1 MFIFLLNHFVY
12 HIDLRFDSVW
22 IGLVCRLAME
32 KTIVEDELEKQN
44 LGKPM
49 DKLKA
54 DASGILIC
62 VRKLKDLKKHNEMVE
77 ANINK
82 RSLELEVKENKLQLL
97 SSDLDQRVTKFEA
110 EKAEAGDLQKLVEE
124 LRSKRNELELKEN
137 KLQRLSS
144 DLDQR
149 VKSFEAEK
157 AEAGDLKKLV
167 EELRLK
173 RNELTAKLDISTRI
187 QREIELRSKHLVK
200 VIAELRKVQERQRE
214 MEDEIARKTK
224 DLGLILVKIE
234 ESDKQ
239 LQGMFREVELKN
251 KELQILSEKR
261 ENNLQEEKTEAD
273 LKVKFDGLMKDIEEK
288 GKELDLV
295 KSQVKSW
302 ERKLIQVR
310 NLVDEST
317 AELSSRKDQAV
328 SSKNIQ
334 GEAELK
340 KKNSWDRQKPCL

>member
-1 MFIFLLNHFVY
+1 
-12 HIDLRFDSVW
+12 
-22 IGLVCRLAME
+22 ME
-32 KTIVEDELEKQN
+32 KTMVENESEKQN

-62 VRKLKDLKKHNEMVE
+62 VRKLKDLKKHNELVE

-82 RSLELEVKENKLQLL
+82 RSLELE
-97 SSDLDQRVTKFEA
+97 
-110 EKAEAGDLQKLVEE
+110 
-124 LRSKRNELELKEN
+124 LKEN
-137 KLQRLSS
+137 NLQRLSS
-144 DLDQR
+144 DLDER
-149 VKSFEAEK
+149 ARRFEAEK

-214 MEDEIARKTK
+214 MEDVTARKTK
-224 DLGLILVKIE
+224 DLGLVLVKIE

-239 LQGMFREVELKN
+239 LQGMSREVELKN

-261 ENNLQEEKTEAD
+261 ENNLEVEKTEAD
-273 LKVKFDGLMKDIEEK
+273 LKVKSDGLKKDIEEK
-288 GKELDLV
+288 GKELDLI

-310 NLVDEST
+310 KLVDEST
-317 AELSSRKDQAV
+317 AELSSRKDQV
-328 SSKNIQ
+328 DSLKNIR

-340 KKNSWDRQKPCL
+340 KKQLGQTKTVLVKHNGEEEDNLGKVVTSSDTKSTSEPNHPPVIYTYHRKRELRKLEKIFKGASIFG